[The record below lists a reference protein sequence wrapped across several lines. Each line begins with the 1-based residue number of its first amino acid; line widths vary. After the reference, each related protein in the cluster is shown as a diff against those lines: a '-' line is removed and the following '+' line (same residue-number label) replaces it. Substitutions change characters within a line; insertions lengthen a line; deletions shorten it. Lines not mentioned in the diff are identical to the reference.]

1 MASKNEI
8 RAISENFV
16 FGDTAAKLIGSLPAN
31 AAIVRAYAVVSTA
44 FDSGTSNVIDIGTSG
59 DPDHFVNDIDVK
71 TSAGVIAG
79 TVIAGTAGV
88 QDADGSTEIYA
99 THVPVGTAA
108 TAGACEVVVEFYQ
121 K

>member
-8 RAISENFV
+8 RAISESFA
-16 FGDTAAKLIGSLPAN
+16 FGDITAKRLGSLPAN
-31 AAIVRAYAVVSTA
+31 ATIVRIYAVVSEA
-44 FDSGTSNVIDIGTSG
+44 FDSGTSNVIDVGTSAVAAN
-59 DPDHFVNDIDVK
+59 FANDIDVK
-71 TSAGVIAG
+71 TAAGVIAG
-79 TVIAGTAGV
+79 TVVTTTAGV

-108 TAGACEVVVEFYQ
+108 TAGACEVIVEYYQ